1 MNKEIVEIIKRI
13 YLQAAKEW
21 ELLNEEDGKRYIS
34 LSKLAKICQKA
45 MEGEN
50 GRK

>member
-1 MNKEIVEIIKRI
+1 MKDELNEIIKQI
-13 YLQAAKEW
+13 YLQAVKEW
-21 ELLNEEDGKRYIS
+21 ELLDEEDGKRYIS
-34 LSKLAKICQKA
+34 LSKLEKICRDA